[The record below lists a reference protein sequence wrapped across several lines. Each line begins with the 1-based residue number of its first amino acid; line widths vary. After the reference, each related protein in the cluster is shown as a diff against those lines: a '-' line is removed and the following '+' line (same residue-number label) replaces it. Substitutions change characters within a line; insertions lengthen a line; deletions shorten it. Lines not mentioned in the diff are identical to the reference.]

1 MNQPSG
7 AQFFSSKIINWRIKR
22 LQLLPYFYFPSEI
35 WANSSGTNFLGFF
48 CNLTMAGN
56 MEQKLLLSHVASTQ
70 SGVQCPQPCPQQHH
84 GPNLQSCKPVSSSL
98 LECPCCEAAPV
109 LWLPSV
115 VGAAWV
121 LY

>member
-1 MNQPSG
+1 
-7 AQFFSSKIINWRIKR
+7 
-22 LQLLPYFYFPSEI
+22 
-35 WANSSGTNFLGFF
+35 
-48 CNLTMAGN
+48 

-70 SGVQCPQPCPQQHH
+70 CGVQCPQPCPQQSQLH
-84 GPNLQSCKPVSSSL
+84 SCKPVSSSL